1 MRKALA
7 KTWNSP
13 AHVSREIE
21 HLPISKLKAHDQNAR
36 THSPKQLK
44 QIARSID
51 RFGFVN
57 PILVDGSGT
66 IICGHG
72 RVGGA
77 KLLGIAQP
85 QPESTHH

>member
-44 QIARSID
+44 QIARPID

-57 PILVDGSGT
+57 PILVDGGGK
-66 IICGHG
+66 IICG
-72 RVGGA
+72 
-77 KLLGIAQP
+77 QP
-85 QPESTHH
+85 I